1 MKDKKSKNISI
12 LLIYFIHNSSFTQI
26 HKKEEES
33 KRARVPSSLL
43 HRRKK
48 QQKEKGKRKKKP
60 KEKLAKEK
68 KPRIADDEDS
78 DEERSIIELTT
89 KPEVKNVKIE
99 GVLPLA
105 EAAEPQNLN
114 EFVSKQSEE
123 NIQIMRKQAKLKRK
137 RRKRKKKLH
146 EAFEEQDEAEKAR
159 ENLIREQLLKLDP
172 TKAATK
178 QDSSFYPAP
187 KNLEKRRCY
196 IHKNARAL
204 KCTVCDGGDLV
215 LVFLTHFDPF
225 PSSSLQNPTYLQV

>member
-1 MKDKKSKNISI
+1 MLYFFVNWLEIWVDAHHRNPKKNH
-12 LLIYFIHNSSFTQI
+12 L
-26 HKKEEES
+26 
-33 KRARVPSSLL
+33 V

-48 QQKEKGKRKKKP
+48 QDKEKGKKKKKP
-60 KEKLAKEK
+60 KEKLLKEK
-68 KPRIADDEDS
+68 KPRILDGDEES
-78 DEERSIIELTT
+78 DEERSIIELT

-105 EAAEPQNLN
+105 EATEPQMLN
-114 EFVSKQSEE
+114 EFVSKQTEE
-123 NIQIMRKQAKLKRK
+123 NIKKMRKQAKLKRK
-137 RRKRKKKLH
+137 RRKRRKKL
-146 EAFEEQDEAEKAR
+146 EEGLEERQDEGERAR

-204 KCTVCDGGDLV
+204 KCTVCDGGDL
-215 LVFLTHFDPF
+215 FFCSF
-225 PSSSLQNPTYLQV
+225 